1 MVKFSLFFK
10 LLVFVLLC
18 TFSTAFVQTV
28 EATDENTII
37 KFSTDKEIYSG
48 KTFNFRVTVIT
59 NVKLNNGSLQYDH
72 LSSNFTVGH
81 LKFSQAKYDQD
92 PALTVY
98 KWDIPLL
105 TNNSGIIEIK
115 PFTIK
120 GLGKKSSPVT
130 IQVKQ
135 PTSKTLAKKFI
146 KTLLRNPTAIE
157 GQLVMYRVETDILPN
172 VKIQSYTPPK
182 AENATIEL
190 YQEKVTSRVSKENS
204 ISQPSYK
211 TQIREYK
218 IIFHKAGENV
228 IKGPVIQGI
237 IKTPGGTSKTFD
249 QEGEQQKINIKPNP
263 NNDLVS
269 DNITIA
275 VQWTPDEKEVSVG
288 QAITR
293 SITIRG
299 TNNALS
305 QFPSMELPEMPD
317 YDVYVEKTKESEKLM
332 KNKKLISTLIVKQV
346 FVPKKNH
353 TTFNVSDV
361 KFTWLN
367 PNDGKK
373 KDLTIDGATYEV
385 SGFSFNDYIPRDPRY
400 AHWLFAGVA
409 FLLVFGV
416 FTYYSIIW
424 YRERVGIYGRL
435 HKYMDF
441 RGYWKQMRKSWSKKD
456 PFQTRNAIIEWAQ
469 KRWEGTTIVGLS
481 DIPFYKE
488 NKVAFDNLSAACWA
502 PDHTAWDDSE
512 IRKVISKNRNYRR
525 PKAKHGINPYGLN
538 GEMYETVTQKLK

>member
-18 TFSTAFVQTV
+18 TFSTAFVKTA
-28 EATDENTII
+28 EATDENTTI
-37 KFSTDKEIYSG
+37 KFSTDKEIFSG
-48 KTFNFRVTVIT
+48 KSFNFRVTVIT
-59 NVKLNNGSLQYDH
+59 NAKLNNGSLKYDH
-72 LSSNFTVGH
+72 LKDDFQVGN
-81 LKFSQAKYDQD
+81 LRFSQAKYDSD
-92 PALTVY
+92 PSLTVY

-105 TNNSGIIEIK
+105 TNNSGVIDIK
-115 PFTIK
+115 PFTFT
-120 GLGKKSSPVT
+120 GLGKKSSPVQ
-130 IQVKQ
+130 INVIK
-135 PTSKTLAKKFI
+135 PASKTYAKQFI

-190 YQEKVTSRVSKENS
+190 YQEKVTSRVGKENS

-218 IIFHKAGENV
+218 IIFHKQGENV
-228 IKGPVIQGI
+228 IEGPKIEGVIKSPSGNKSFFQQG
-237 IKTPGGTSKTFD
+237 
-249 QEGEQQKINIKPNP
+249 ENNKINIKPNP
-263 NNDLVS
+263 DKDLVS
-269 DNITIA
+269 ENITIA

-293 SITIRG
+293 AVTIRG

-305 QFPSMELPEMPD
+305 QFPSLELPEMPD

-332 KNKKLISTLIVKQV
+332 RNKKFISTLTVKQV

-353 TTFNVSDV
+353 TTFNVPDV

-367 PNDGKK
+367 PNNGEKK
-373 KDLTIDGATYEV
+373 EVVINGATYEV

-424 YRERVGIYGRL
+424 YRERVGIYGKI

-469 KRWEGTTIVGLS
+469 KRWENTTIVGLN
-481 DIPFYKE
+481 DIPFYQE
-488 NKVAFDNLSAACWA
+488 NKEAFDNLSAACWA

-538 GEMYETVTQKLK
+538 GEMYETITQKLK